1 MAQSGHTELH
11 RTCPLLGVKRT
22 CRFALHMSAFDPK
35 RTWGLTRSMQLS
47 RSSVKSIL
55 MLSWWECMGFLISR
69 ANDVSI
75 YSHGEYRHCD
85 PDCPASDAGRGED
98 MGGADR
104 GKGPEAAARARKPYA
119 APLFRWASALALIG
133 MAAAMI
139 TRRRAAWP
147 VRRVSMRS
155 RTTRQSPAYAPCD
168 SFAVVSVLPP
178 D

>member
-1 MAQSGHTELH
+1 
-11 RTCPLLGVKRT
+11 
-22 CRFALHMSAFDPK
+22 MSAFDPK

-104 GKGPEAAARARKPYA
+104 GKGPEAAAEGAKTVCR
-119 APLFRWASALALIG
+119 ALISVG
-133 MAAAMI
+133 VGVGPY
-139 TRRRAAWP
+139 WNGGCHD
-147 VRRVSMRS
+147 
-155 RTTRQSPAYAPCD
+155 YA
-168 SFAVVSVLPP
+168 
-178 D
+178 

>member
-1 MAQSGHTELH
+1 
-11 RTCPLLGVKRT
+11 
-22 CRFALHMSAFDPK
+22 
-35 RTWGLTRSMQLS
+35 
-47 RSSVKSIL
+47 
-55 MLSWWECMGFLISR
+55 MGFLISR

-85 PDCPASDAGRGED
+85 PDCPASD

-139 TRRRAAWP
+139 TR
-147 VRRVSMRS
+147 
-155 RTTRQSPAYAPCD
+155 
-168 SFAVVSVLPP
+168 
-178 D
+178 

>member
-1 MAQSGHTELH
+1 MHCI
-11 RTCPLLGVKRT
+11 CPLLGVKRT
-22 CRFALHMSAFDPK
+22 CLFALHMSANDPK

-133 MAAAMI
+133 MAAAII

-155 RTTRQSPAYAPCD
+155 RTTRQSPDTRPATRSLLLASCRPIN
-168 SFAVVSVLPP
+168 ST
-178 D
+178 

>member
-1 MAQSGHTELH
+1 MANIDI
-11 RTCPLLGVKRT
+11 
-22 CRFALHMSAFDPK
+22 AI
-35 RTWGLTRSMQLS
+35 LTVLRPTPVVGKIWVV
-47 RSSVKSIL
+47 RIV
-55 MLSWWECMGFLISR
+55 
-69 ANDVSI
+69 A
-75 YSHGEYRHCD
+75 
-85 PDCPASDAGRGED
+85 
-98 MGGADR
+98 
-104 GKGPEAAARARKPYA
+104 KGPEAAARARKPYA

>member
-1 MAQSGHTELH
+1 MGSD
-11 RTCPLLGVKRT
+11 PLDAA
-22 CRFALHMSAFDPK
+22 FAFVGQKH
-35 RTWGLTRSMQLS
+35 
-47 RSSVKSIL
+47 L

-119 APLFRWASALALIG
+119 APLFRWASALAL
-133 MAAAMI
+133 MI
-139 TRRRAAWP
+139 TR
-147 VRRVSMRS
+147 
-155 RTTRQSPAYAPCD
+155 
-168 SFAVVSVLPP
+168 
-178 D
+178 